1 MLAEFIPTKLML
13 TELLQLPSTWL
24 MITLGAYLL
33 GLKIYQQSNNS
44 PWLPPVLSGFIIV
57 IAILWLTDTPYGTYQ
72 KGGQLLSFFLGPVVV
87 GLAIPLFYHFHRM
100 RKEFLRLLLAI
111 VLGSFTTVFVA
122 VALTHYWIGI
132 DTITVTMASKSVT
145 TPVAVAIAEQTGGL
159 PALAAAFVMVTGII
173 GAAIIPLLLQWLKLD
188 SPKVTGMSL
197 GICAHAVGTSRALEL
212 GQEYA
217 AYSAM
222 AMTLTAAL
230 HAIILPWLL

>member
-1 MLAEFIPTKLML
+1 MLAELIPITSILQD
-13 TELLQLPSTWL
+13 LLQLPSTWL

-57 IAILWLTDTPYGTYQ
+57 IATLWLTNTPYSTYNQ
-72 KGGQLLSFFLGPVVV
+72 GGQLLSFFLGPVVV
-87 GLAIPLFYHFHRM
+87 GLAIPLFYHFHNM
-100 RKEFLRLLLAI
+100 RQQFLRLLLAI
-111 VLGSFTTVFVA
+111 ILGSLTTVFVA

-132 DTITVTMASKSVT
+132 DAITITMASKSVT
-145 TPVAVAIAEQTGGL
+145 TPVAVAIAEQTNAL

-173 GAAIIPLLLQWLKLD
+173 GAAMIPLLLKGLKID
-188 SPKVTGMSL
+188 SPQVTGMSL
-197 GICAHAVGTSRALEL
+197 GMCAHAVGTSRALEL

-230 HAIILPWLL
+230 HAIILPWLF

>member
-1 MLAEFIPTKLML
+1 MRSDLIPTELIP

-24 MITLGAYLL
+24 MVTLGAYLF
-33 GLKIYQQSNNS
+33 GLKLYQQSNNS
-44 PWLPPVLSGFIIV
+44 PWLSPVLSGFIIV
-57 IAILWLTDTPYGTYQ
+57 ISILWLTDTPYSTYQ
-72 KGGQLLSFFLGPVVV
+72 QGGQLLSFFLGPVVV
-87 GLAIPLFYHFHRM
+87 SLAIPLFYHFHNM
-100 RKEFLRLLLAI
+100 RKQFLRLLLAI
-111 VLGSFTTVFVA
+111 ILGSFTTVLVA

-132 DTITVTMASKSVT
+132 DAITVTMASKSVT
-145 TPVAVAIAEQTGGL
+145 TPVAVAIAEQTNGL
-159 PALAAAFVMVTGII
+159 PALAAAFVMVTGIM
-173 GAAIIPLLLQWLKLD
+173 GAAIIPLLLKWFNLD

-230 HAIILPWLL
+230 HAIVLPWLL